1 MLSHYGYMQSTT
13 AYQDL
18 HDFFTQELNVAA
30 LDAHYWCQYI
40 YEFENSNTDGNTS
53 ELIQKLQAN
62 IPDWNNYS
70 HLGRLS
76 VLLQNARNSATRM
89 FCLGG
94 HTPNETIKLLRDA
107 QQAAQQNTRVGA
119 KAKRFILTTPVPAA
133 AVKSIKNAA
142 VKTLSSRLSFS
153 VRRNYNEKIFSR

>member
-1 MLSHYGYMQSTT
+1 MQSTT

-62 IPDWNNYS
+62 IPAWNNYS

-76 VLLQNARNSATRM
+76 VLLQNARNNATRM

-119 KAKRFILTTPVPAA
+119 KAKKVYPNDPCPCGSG
-133 AVKSIKNAA
+133 KKY
-142 VKTLSSRLSFS
+142 K
-153 VRRNYNEKIFSR
+153 KCCGKKH